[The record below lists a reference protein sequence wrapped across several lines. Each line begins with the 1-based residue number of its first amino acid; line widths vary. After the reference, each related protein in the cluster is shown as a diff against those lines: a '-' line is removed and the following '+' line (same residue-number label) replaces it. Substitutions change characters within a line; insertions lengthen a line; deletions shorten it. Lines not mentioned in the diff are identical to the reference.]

1 MKDKKNANFF
11 QMLEGLG
18 NFTIVFALVCVA
30 AYAVWFI
37 IYNRG
42 ISDDPAIWGTFGDY
56 IGGIV
61 GTVIAFSVFLAT
73 LKIIQLQKEAMDLQ
87 KQELEETRKELK
99 KSSNAQEL
107 QAILLQQ
114 QYFDNTFFYWLERLK
129 EQVDLSDEKIKLTGC
144 GGIFS
149 TENIGIKLYP
159 ILNRIYNNLNKYKL
173 DDESKKEYSN
183 IIRSYLT
190 EKVLKFIFEDCN
202 EDIKHIVEQYAL
214 FKNLEYTYCENCESK
229 KKDGERSYEE
239 CFRYYKI
246 SAFEGNKGLMS
257 YRISLEKNPEELTVY
272 TEHSDI

>member
-1 MKDKKNANFF
+1 MEDKKNVNFF
-11 QMLEGLG
+11 KMLEGLG
-18 NFTIVFALVCVA
+18 NFTIIFAVVCIA
-30 AYAVWFI
+30 AYAIWFI

-56 IGGIV
+56 IGGVV

-107 QAILLQQ
+107 QATLLKEQH
-114 QYFDNTFFYWLERLK
+114 FDNTFFYWLERLG
-129 EQVDLSDEKIKLTGC
+129 EQVNSLDEKIQTTGC
-144 GGIFS
+144 GAVFLTE
-149 TENIGIKLYP
+149 TENIGLYP
-159 ILNRIYNNLNKYKL
+159 ILNRMYNNFNKYTL

-190 EKVLKFIFEDCN
+190 RNILKVIFEDCN

-214 FKNLEYTYCENCESK
+214 FKNLEYPYCENCGNK
-229 KKDGERSYEE
+229 KNYEE
-239 CFRYYKI
+239 RFRYYKI
-246 SAFEGNKGLMS
+246 SAFEGNKELMS